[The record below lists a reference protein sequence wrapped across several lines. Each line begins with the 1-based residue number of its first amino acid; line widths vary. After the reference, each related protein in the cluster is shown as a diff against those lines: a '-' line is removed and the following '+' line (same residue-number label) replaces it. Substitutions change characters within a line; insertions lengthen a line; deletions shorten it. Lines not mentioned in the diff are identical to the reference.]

1 MRIPALATV
10 LVAATVLLTP
20 SAHSSDLDTVRVLVE
35 LDGAPTLARASTNA
49 VRAEQNAVVAD
60 ASAAGV
66 ELDVTRRLTAAYNG
80 LVASVPRA
88 ELATLRGVS
97 GVKAVHENTTYALT
111 LDDSVPLVRAPD
123 VWKRPD
129 PAGKQ
134 ADGTGMTVAIID
146 SGIDHRHPDFGG
158 RVVGGYDFV
167 NDDPDPMDDNGHGTH
182 VAGIVAANGK
192 VRGVAPGATL
202 VAYKAMDQYGN
213 GELVD
218 IIAALDLA
226 VAPDNPHRA
235 DVVNLSLS
243 GPGDGT
249 DPMSV
254 AANRAVAAGVV
265 VVASSGN
272 AGPGAGTVSSP
283 ASADG
288 VLTVGASASGIT
300 VPEVAMVSPSRQDL
314 RGVRRPYSANPS
326 AAPVRAEVVDIGEC
340 RPEDYAGKE
349 VAGKALLC
357 HAYVPFAQELEL
369 ATYAQERGAVAMF
382 FFIPDSWGVPQAT
395 AAQEHAFTTGRDD
408 GRLDSIV
415 AMQLPGA
422 SAATLTHQLAGGSV
436 KVELTAVDA
445 TDELADFSSR
455 GPTPRF
461 AAKPE
466 LVAPGVEILSTL
478 PNGSYGRASGTSM
491 SAPHVAGAAALVR
504 QLHPTWSVAQVDSAL
519 AGTAHRLALDPLL
532 AGAGRLD
539 VLAAATARVVAN
551 VRTVSFGLADLS
563 KARITR
569 TSDLSL
575 TNVSGAD
582 VPVKLSVERS
592 GGLDASVSVEAGKS
606 RIPRGDS
613 LSAQLRVSL
622 STPSADGEVSGWVLV
637 DVGRDGST
645 DLRIPY
651 LLAVRH
657 LQVSASP
664 DAVPAGASTNVFV
677 RSPVDLTAAPSLAVE
692 CPGRP
697 VQRPVLQPAGTRT
710 WRVNVP
716 VGSDGVCE
724 LRTVGRTSSVTIT
737 GENAVEVAETPLPG
751 DSGWQPVGPNAEAG
765 FLALGA
771 NGNRL
776 AVLPTGS
783 TSTFVTDDLRTWRE
797 IRTMPVAGG
806 TTVGVE
812 PDPAHGDALYVA
824 VNGRPADLTY
834 QGKVL
839 LTPDGGTTWRTLPG
853 PDAQIDAIALDAG
866 GAALAVADAAGV
878 RVTTDQGTTW
888 NQLPKN
894 WTLLYDLHW
903 IGADLYL
910 GTNRGLQVIRNA
922 ATAPDGPKQLF
933 QPPPLGWVARVAG
946 DAQTIVVASYPSP
959 WLYTSTDGGATFQQ
973 VLQKTG
979 ISFQDVE
986 LVGDEIYALQGGSH
1000 LWVGAD
1006 RGKSWT
1012 SWGDPN
1018 RNGVEYDFTRR
1029 ADGTAYVSSSGTGV
1043 FEVTAPGTYARR
1055 GVPAA
1060 NVYDLAVS
1068 GSKLVAGTFRD
1079 TFRTPVPASG
1089 LEWESSGG
1097 EGTLGRQAR
1106 FLGVSRTDPNVVFKV
1121 LAGGPSFAVS
1131 RSLDGGA
1138 TWQELTRP
1146 TEVPTSLL
1154 VHPADPR
1161 HIYVGYW
1168 SIVGFGLVESKDGGA
1183 TWRKVDHG
1191 HAFRALAGH
1200 PTNPKRLWAGDET
1213 GLYRSDDG
1221 GLSFRQLSSV
1231 PVTALSVNPRD
1242 GDQLVVGGRG
1252 LYVSRDGG
1260 RTLREAIQPGLDMWV
1275 TDLVVDPK
1283 VPSRV
1288 YAGLGA
1294 FYDSMGLLHSGRGV
1308 LRSTNGGTSWKSI
1321 AAGLD
1326 NPNVTSLAVDRDG
1339 RYLFAGTSGGSTHRL
1354 RLR

>member
-20 SAHSSDLDTVRVLVE
+20 TAYSSDQDTVRVLVE
-35 LDGAPTLARASTNA
+35 LDGAPTLARASANA
-49 VRAEQNAVVAD
+49 VRAEQNAAVDEAAD
-60 ASAAGV
+60 AGV
-66 ELDVTRRLTAAYNG
+66 ELSVARRLTSAYNG
-80 LVASVPRA
+80 LVATVPRA
-88 ELATLRGVS
+88 ELATLRGVD

-111 LDDSVPLVRAPD
+111 LDDSVPLVNAPG
-123 VWKRPD
+123 VWKRQD
-129 PAGKQ
+129 PSGKPG
-134 ADGTGMTVAIID
+134 DGTGVTVAIID
-146 SGIDHRHPDFGG
+146 SGIDYRHPDFGD

-167 NDDPDPMDDNGHGTH
+167 NDDTDPMDDNGHGTH

-192 VRGVAPGATL
+192 VRGVAPGANL
-202 VAYKAMDQYGN
+202 VAYKAMDQFGN

-218 IIAALDLA
+218 IIAALDAA

-243 GPGDGT
+243 GPGDGN

-300 VPEVAMVSPSRQDL
+300 VPNVSMVVPSRQDL
-314 RGVRRPYSANPS
+314 RGVRRPYSANTS
-326 AAPVRAEVVDIGEC
+326 ASAVRADLVDIGEC
-340 RPEDYAGKE
+340 RPEDYAGKD

-382 FFIPDSWGVPQAT
+382 FFVPDSWGVPQST
-395 AAQEHAFTTGRDD
+395 AHAFTTGRDD
-408 GRLDSIV
+408 GRLDSLV

-422 SAATLTHQLAGGSV
+422 SASTLMHQLAAGGV

-461 AAKPE
+461 TAKPE

-478 PNGSYGRASGTSM
+478 PNGAHGRASGTSM

-504 QLHPTWSVAQVDSAL
+504 QLHPTWTVAQVDSAL
-519 AGTAHRLALDPLL
+519 AGTAHRLAEDPLL

-539 VLAAATARVVAN
+539 ALAAATARVVAD
-551 VRTVSFGLADLS
+551 VRMVSFGLADLS

-569 TSDLSL
+569 TSSLSL
-575 TNVSGAD
+575 TNVSGSE
-582 VPVKLSVERS
+582 VQVRLSVERS
-592 GGLDASVSVEAGKS
+592 DGLDASVGIEGSS
-606 RIPRGDS
+606 RIPRGGS
-613 LSAQLRVSL
+613 LTAQLRVSL
-622 STPSADGEVSGWVLV
+622 STPSADGDVSGWVNV
-637 DVGRDGST
+637 DVGKDGST

-664 DAVPAGASTNVFV
+664 DAVPEGASTSVFV
-677 RSPVDLTAAPSLAVE
+677 RSPVDLTATPALEVG

-697 VQRPVLQPAGTRT
+697 VQRPALQPAGTRA
-710 WRVNVP
+710 WRANVP
-716 VGSDGVCE
+716 VGSDGVCK
-724 LRTVGRTSSVTIT
+724 LRTTGRTTSVTIT

-776 AVLPTGS
+776 AVLPSGS
-783 TSTFVTDDLRTWRE
+783 ASTFVTDDLRTWRE

-812 PDPAHGDALYVA
+812 PDPAHGNALYVA

-834 QGKVL
+834 QGKVMV
-839 LTPDGGTTWRTLPG
+839 TPDGGTTWRSLPG

-866 GAALAVADAAGV
+866 GTALAVADTAGV

-888 NQLPKN
+888 NQLPKD
-894 WTLLYDLHW
+894 WTVLYDLHW

-910 GTNRGLQVIRNA
+910 GTNRGLLVIRDA
-922 ATAPDGPKQLF
+922 ATAPDGPKRLF
-933 QPPPLGWVARVAG
+933 QPPPLGWVSRIAG
-946 DAQTIVVASYPSP
+946 DAQTIVVASYPSA

-986 LVGDEIYALQGGSH
+986 LVGDDIYALQGGSH

-1018 RNGVEYDFTRR
+1018 RNGVEYDFARA

-1043 FEVTAPGTYARR
+1043 FEVTQPGTYARR

-1068 GSKLVAGTFRD
+1068 GSTLVAGTFRD
-1079 TFRTPVPASG
+1079 TFRTPVPAAE
-1089 LEWESSGG
+1089 LEWQSSGG

-1106 FLGVSRTDPNVVFKV
+1106 FLGVSRTDPNVMFKV
-1121 LAGGPSFAVS
+1121 LAGGPSFAIA

-1138 TWQELTRP
+1138 SWQELSRP

-1161 HIYVGYW
+1161 HVYVGYW
-1168 SIVGFGLVESKDGGA
+1168 SLVGFGLVESKDGGT

-1191 HAFRALAGH
+1191 HAFTALAGH
-1200 PTNPKRLWAGDET
+1200 PTKSNLLWAGDQT
-1213 GLYRSDDG
+1213 GLYRSDDS
-1221 GLSFRQLSSV
+1221 GLSFQQLSSV
-1231 PVTALSVNPRD
+1231 PVTSLAVNPRD

-1252 LYVSRDGG
+1252 LWVSRDGG
-1260 RTLREAIQPGLDMWV
+1260 RTLRAAIHPDLDLWV
-1275 TDLVVDPK
+1275 TDLVVDPR

-1288 YAGLGA
+1288 YAGLGS

-1321 AAGLD
+1321 SAGLD
-1326 NPNVTSLAVDRDG
+1326 NPNVTSLAVDHEG
-1339 RYLFAGTSGGSTHRL
+1339 RYLFAGTSGGSVHRVRL
-1354 RLR
+1354 R